1 MLSKKFLSSVALTAL
16 GVSIAGVAHAQST
29 ASQIQENEIIVTGHR
44 TVSANGLGVQT
55 NAAKDVSIITQDYMR
70 TQVGSS
76 NFGQLINLLPGIS
89 YSSEDYTGVLSGDF
103 RMHGFDGAHVSVTI
117 DGSPVNDTGNY
128 AIFPGEY
135 LTSEVTERTTVN
147 IGATEVD
154 SPTASAVG
162 GTVNLVSIKP
172 ADHPDLILKGAG
184 GSYGYYRGYAQVD
197 TGAIGPTGLTSY
209 FSVNYTDAQKW
220 KGEGDIERFGV
231 DGRIYQPLSGS
242 DFLSVALSWA
252 SDRPYFYQSGARSQL
267 ATIGNDFDYNPAWG
281 VPTVRPGVAD
291 AIANGTGAYSAI
303 NDTNYWAL
311 HPNPVDFG
319 QIRGQSRFSLTDH
332 LTFTFDPSFFYT
344 LANGGGATSISEC
357 DGRLRGKTAIT
368 VGATGTCGV
377 LSANTPGN
385 GVDLNGDGDV
395 RDNVILY
402 TPNNTNT
409 RRWLLTSSL
418 LWDLTDT
425 QHFQLGYTVDY
436 GMHRQTGEYG
446 FVNQTTGQPDNVF
459 GGKDGYGLRVPT
471 ADGSYIRG
479 RDRFSIAELHQF
491 SLNYIGEFLDD
502 NLHVNVGVRDPHF
515 ERDLNQH
522 CYTFNGTS
530 AWCDPVDPTAVQTAY
545 DTDVAANRAPG
556 ASAAALTSLLGTS
569 ISTGTGGTPNFR
581 FPFSQKYRF
590 DKLLP
595 NGGITYRLA
604 ENHLFYLTYAQS
616 FSAPKTDDLYASS
629 NETVQPETSSLY
641 GAGYRFQSPDFNLSV
656 NLWRSDYKNRIVQ
669 TFDPTDPSL
678 SIDRNVGAV
687 QLQGVDFEGSW
698 RPIENLTVYGSAT
711 FQDSKVEGDEF
722 ATVSGVVVTLPTRG
736 KKLVLT
742 PDEEFAA
749 RVQYDLGGWSFGL
762 QGKYQGR
769 RFLTD
774 VNDDEIGSWTTFDF
788 DARAPLSFINEN
800 TTLQLNVLNIFDK
813 DYFTRSNTGTN
824 FKPVLVGGVTV
835 PGANPIGGAPFLF
848 IGAPRTF
855 TVTLSTKF

>member
-1 MLSKKFLSSVALTAL
+1 MFSKKLLSGAALTAL
-16 GVSIAGVAHAQST
+16 TVSIAGAAHAQST
-29 ASQIQENEIIVTGHR
+29 ASQIQEQEIIVTGHR

-76 NFGQLINLLPGIS
+76 NFGQLINLMPGIS

-128 AIFPGEY
+128 AIYPGEY
-135 LTSEVTERTTVN
+135 LTSEVTDRTTVN

-162 GTVNLVSIKP
+162 GTVNIVSIRP
-172 ADHPDLILKGAG
+172 ADRPDLILKGSG

-209 FSVNYTDAQKW
+209 FAVNYTDAQKW

-231 DGRIYQPLSGS
+231 DGRIFQPLSGS
-242 DFLSVALSWA
+242 DFMSVALSWA
-252 SDRPYFYQSGARSQL
+252 SDRPIFYQSGARSQL
-267 ATIGNDFDYNPAWG
+267 ATIGKDFDYNPTWG
-281 VPTVRPGVAD
+281 VPN
-291 AIANGTGAYSAI
+291 AINGTADPIGFGAGPYSGI

-344 LANGGGATSISEC
+344 LANGGGATGISEC
-357 DGRLRGKTAIT
+357 DARLRGNTAIT

-377 LSANTPGN
+377 INAATPGN

-395 RDNVILY
+395 RDTVLLY
-402 TPNNTNT
+402 TPSNTNT
-409 RRWLLTSSL
+409 RRWVLTSSL
-418 LWDLTDT
+418 LWDLSDT

-446 FVNQTTGQPDNVF
+446 YVDQTTGDPENVF
-459 GGKDGYGLRVPT
+459 GGKDGYGLRVRT
-471 ADGSYIRG
+471 ADGTYIRG
-479 RDRFSIAELHQF
+479 RDRYSIAQLHQF
-491 SLNYIGEFLDD
+491 SLNYIGEFMDD

-522 CYTFNGTS
+522 CYTYNGTS
-530 AWCDPVDPTAVQTAY
+530 AYCDTIDPATVLADYNDGVTNHNATKLSQLFFGNNTGISYNAATA
-545 DTDVAANRAPG
+545 
-556 ASAAALTSLLGTS
+556 
-569 ISTGTGGTPNFR
+569 TPNFR
-581 FPFSQKYRF
+581 FPFSQNYSF
-590 DKLLP
+590 DKVLP
-595 NGGITYRLA
+595 NAGLSYRISD
-604 ENHLFYLTYAQS
+604 NHLFYLTYAQG
-616 FSAPKTDDLYASS
+616 FSAPKTDDLYTST
-629 NETVQPETSSLY
+629 NETVAPETSSLY
-641 GAGYRFQSPDFNLSV
+641 GGGYRFQSPDFNLSV

-669 TFDPTDPSL
+669 TFDPSDPTL

-711 FQDSKVEGDEF
+711 FQDSKVQGDEF
-722 ATVSGVVVTLPTRG
+722 AVVSGVAVALPTRG

-749 RVQYDLGGWSFGL
+749 RVQYDIGGWSFGL
-762 QGKYQGR
+762 QGKYQGK

-774 VNDDEIGSWTTFDF
+774 VNDDQIGAWTTVDF

-800 TTLQLNVLNIFDK
+800 TSLQLNVLNIFDE
-813 DYFTRSNTGTN
+813 DYYTRSSTGTN
-824 FKPVLVGGVTV
+824 FKPVTIGAVTV
-835 PGANPIGGAPFLF
+835 PGANPIGGAPFLY